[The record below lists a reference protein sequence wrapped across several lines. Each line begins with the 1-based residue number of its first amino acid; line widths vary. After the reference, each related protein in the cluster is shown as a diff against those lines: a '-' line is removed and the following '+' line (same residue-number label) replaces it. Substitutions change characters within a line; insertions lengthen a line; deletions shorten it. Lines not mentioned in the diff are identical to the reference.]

1 MNGNYII
8 DGHHR
13 WSQVLCFNPKAK
25 MTCINL
31 ESDLGPIAT
40 LKSAQL
46 AVAGTQGDVQVRK
59 VEGKSIYDIN
69 KKDLRDYIDK
79 NITEECINELIKQ
92 VSSVKDKDT
101 AVII

>member
-1 MNGNYII
+1 
-8 DGHHR
+8 
-13 WSQVLCFNPKAK
+13 